1 MLNQLITR
9 TYYLNKHLNAPLLK
23 EREDYLQYWAKLGRS
38 PHSLK
43 SIAQYIPRIVEYLH
57 LEVSGIIT
65 LEALEKAST
74 AWAEYQY
81 NHPQKKAFSKT
92 GKVRFT
98 WYAIDWLK
106 KLNRMEPL
114 PEERIPLFNQL
125 FERHHALKRQTTAPL
140 LQERLMYLQHRADSG
155 AKKCTLRRIA
165 QYLLLIMD
173 YLHFFSLRMISLKEI
188 ERAAEKWAANE
199 AIKRRVNH
207 YSKFARARF
216 IYDASQWFDML
227 DCLKKQSKPPVPFQE
242 QLDKY
247 NEYMLHEQGL
257 SKNTISARSFPIKD
271 FLIYIRKKRKSLE
284 TISPRTIDEV
294 LTKKHHTDG
303 YSRRS
308 VQTYASIIRAFLRYA
323 ENLDWCQRGLADSVK
338 APRVY
343 RYELLPSSPDWG
355 DIKKALGNSQT
366 DYPTDIRDYAI
377 LLLLSVY
384 GMRSSEITGLRL
396 EDIDWKEE
404 RLYLRRAK
412 RSKPQIFP
420 LSQTVGEAIF
430 RYLKEVRPNDCA
442 VREVFIG
449 SRSPYRSLG
458 TSAVYQIVNRKLRPL
473 NLNIKHHGPH
483 ALRHGCA
490 THLINEGFSLKEI
503 SDHLGHQGLET
514 TRIYTKVD
522 LSSLRKVADVEWGD
536 LL

>member
-9 TYYLNKHLNAPLLK
+9 KHYLNKHLNAPLLK
-23 EREDYLQYWAKLGRS
+23 EREDYLQYWARRGRS
-38 PHSLK
+38 THSLK
-43 SIAQYIPRIVEYLH
+43 SIAQYILRIVEYLH

-65 LEALEKAST
+65 LDILEKAAT

-106 KLNRMEPL
+106 KLSRLEPL
-114 PEERIPLFNQL
+114 PEEKIPLFNQL
-125 FERHHALKRQTTAPL
+125 FERHYALKRQTQAPL
-140 LQERLMYLQHRADSG
+140 LQERLMYLQHCADSG
-155 AKKCTLRRIA
+155 AKQCTLRRVA

-173 YLHFFSLRMISLKEI
+173 YLHFFSLRMVSLKEI

-199 AIKRRVNH
+199 SVKRRINH

-216 IYDASQWFDML
+216 VYDASQWLDMV
-227 DCLKKQSKPPVPFQE
+227 DCLKKQRKPLVPFQE

-247 NEYMLHEQGL
+247 KEYMLQEQGL
-257 SKNTISARSFPIKD
+257 SENTISSRHFLIKD
-271 FLIYIRKKRKSLE
+271 FLIYISKKRKSLE

-294 LTKKHHTDG
+294 LTKKHLTDG
-303 YSRRS
+303 YCRRS
-308 VQTYASIIRAFLRYA
+308 VQTYASVIRTFLRYA
-323 ENLDWCQRGLADSVK
+323 ENRDWCQRGLADSVK

-343 RYELLPSSPDWG
+343 SYESLPSSPHWD
-355 DIKKALGNSQT
+355 DIKKVLRNTHT

-377 LLLLSVY
+377 LLLLSLY
-384 GMRSSEITGLRL
+384 GMRCSEVTGLRL
-396 EDIDWKEE
+396 EDIDWRNE

-420 LSQTVGEAIF
+420 LTQTVGEAIL
-430 RYLKEVRPNDCA
+430 RYLKEVRRKNCP
-442 VREVFIG
+442 VKEVFIG

-458 TSAVYQIVNRKLRPL
+458 TSAVYQIVNRKLSPL

-490 THLINEGFSLKEI
+490 TYLINKGFSLKEI

-514 TRIYTKVD
+514 TRIYAKVD
-522 LSSLRKVADVEWGD
+522 LLSLRKVADVEWEE